1 MIKSLFHNIIVAY
14 NGSRS
19 SLNAVMYSILMTKI
33 YKCRVK
39 VVYVVDTDSIK
50 KLTLTKFL
58 IKDEGHSLK
67 GDLQLDADKDLA
79 YVEKIAKSKGV
90 KVETEV
96 RHGAV
101 WSEIIPAA
109 DEYKADLILLGG
121 VENSSLSKMLKHGTI
136 GIQDSEIIGSAHC
149 SVMVVRHPQIEQLF
163 RLS

>member
-1 MIKSLFHNIIVAY
+1 MIKSLFQNVLVAY

-19 SLNAVMYSILMTKI
+19 SLNAVMYSILMAKI

-58 IKDEGHSLK
+58 MKDEGRSLE

-79 YVEKIAKSKGV
+79 YTEKLAKSKGI
-90 KVETEV
+90 KIETEI

-101 WSEIIPAA
+101 WSEIITAA
-109 DEYKADLILLGG
+109 DDFKAELILLGG
-121 VENSSLSKMLKHGTI
+121 VENSSVSKMIRHGMV
-136 GIQDSEIIGSAHC
+136 GKQAGEIIGSAHC
-149 SVMVVRHPQIEQLF
+149 SVMVVRHPKVEQIF
-163 RLS
+163 RVT

>member
-1 MIKSLFHNIIVAY
+1 MIRSLFHNVVVGY

-19 SLNAVMYSILMTKI
+19 SLNAVMYSILMAKI

-39 VVYVVDTDSIK
+39 IVYVVDTDSIK

-58 IKDEGHSLK
+58 MRDEGHSLK

-79 YVEKIAKSKGV
+79 YVEKLAKSKGV
-90 KVETEV
+90 KVETEI
-96 RHGAV
+96 RQGAV
-101 WSEIIPAA
+101 WSEVITAA

-121 VENSSLSKMLKHGTI
+121 VDNSSVSKMIRHGMV
-136 GIQDSEIIGSAHC
+136 GAQDSEIIGSAHC
-149 SVMVVRHPQIEQLF
+149 SVLVVRQPQIEQLF